1 MALTWIDHDTIEDN
15 AVVVQYSIETLQAQ
29 VVSLENDAIASTA
42 ASAAAT
48 AEAAAIDARLVIYL
62 GTPGRP

>member
-1 MALTWIDHDTIEDN
+1 MGLTWIDHDTIEDN
-15 AVVVQYSIETLQAQ
+15 AVVVQYSIETLEAQ
-29 VVSLENDAIASTA
+29 VVTLENDAIAYTA

-48 AEAAAIDARLVIYL
+48 AEAAAISARLVIYL

>member
-1 MALTWIDHDTIEDN
+1 MGLTWIDHDTIEDN
-15 AVVVQYSIETLQAQ
+15 AVVVQYSIETLEAQ
-29 VVSLENDAIASTA
+29 VVTLENDAIAYTA

-48 AEAAAIDARLVIYL
+48 AEAVAIDARLVIYL